1 MQCLVLLWQV
11 WVKRASAGK
20 SSSVAFPA
28 SRGVCVGGR
37 GVRRPGLIGK
47 CESLSMAVAQQ

>member
-28 SRGVCVGGR
+28 SRGVCGGGR
-37 GVRRPGLIGK
+37 GVRWPGLIGK
-47 CESLSMAVAQQ
+47 CESLSMAIAQQ